1 MNMTSKKTRPV
12 SAIILMGLIF
22 FQGLSGLAGGIGLVF
37 DPTGKSVSLPI
48 QWLENSPF
56 DDYLIPGL
64 ILLII
69 LGIFPLVVSY
79 GLLKKLNW
87 SWFGALLVGVA
98 LVIWIGVEIIIIG
111 YKPKPPLQFI
121 YGILGIIILVFVFLP
136 SVRKYCAQIK

>member
-1 MNMTSKKTRPV
+1 MTSKKSRPV
-12 SAIILMGLIF
+12 SVIILMGLIL

-37 DPTGKSVSLPI
+37 DPTGQSLSLPV

-69 LGIFPLVVSY
+69 LGIFPIIVFY

-87 SWFGALLVGVA
+87 SWFGALIVGAA
-98 LVIWIGVEIIIIG
+98 LVIWIGVEIMIIG
-111 YKPKPPLQFI
+111 YKPEPPLQLI
-121 YGILGIIILVFVFLP
+121 YAVLGIIILALVFLP
-136 SVRKYCAQIK
+136 SVRKFYAHNK